1 MAMDEWQSSG
11 SAYRGTGGNYSQIT
25 SEPNRQYGSS
35 SSAAANNPYFG
46 GSGNQSYNKW
56 YWTAGLRTLT
66 V

>member
-11 SAYRGTGGNYSQIT
+11 SAYRGTGGNYSQIM

-56 YWTAGLRTLT
+56 Y
-66 V
+66 